1 MNRRSVCR
9 RGAAL
14 GLTAL
19 ALAVGLVLA
28 FGDGPGSFG
37 GALGGPSAGSGE
49 GGQIDLS
56 RLGQTLD
63 LTGYARAQAP
73 AALQFP
79 RDHGPHP
86 AFGSEWW
93 YYTGNLVAADGRR
106 FGFELTF
113 FRVSLAPPSAAAGQA
128 SAFATHQVY
137 MAHLAITDVAGRRF
151 EAIERFERPVLGLA
165 GAQAEPFRVWLRDW
179 QARALPAA
187 SRVSGSPFPLQLQA
201 AQDGLGIDLRLENDR
216 PPVLQGERGL
226 SRKGAAPGDASY
238 YYSYTRLRARGT
250 LRLGQAQFAVQ
261 GLAWMDREW
270 STTALGAQRIGWDW
284 FALQLDDG
292 ADLMFCRIR
301 RADGAA
307 NPFDYGVWVR
317 PDGSYRVLAADE
329 VQLAVTDHWRSP
341 ATGVRY
347 PAGWRLTVGPA
358 AARLTVRPLL
368 AGQELDLAV
377 RYWEGAVTTTG
388 TVAGRPVAGHGY
400 VELTGYDAAAE

>member
-1 MNRRSVCR
+1 M
-9 RGAAL
+9 
-14 GLTAL
+14 AL
-19 ALAVGLVLA
+19 AFAGLVLA
-28 FGDGPGSFG
+28 LALIAAFG
-37 GALGGPSAGSGE
+37 GWPGLHQGAGGGHSAHSGE
-49 GGQIDLS
+49 GGQIALS

-63 LTGYARAQAP
+63 LTGYARAEAP
-73 AALQFP
+73 ASLQFP

-93 YYTGNLVAADGRR
+93 YYTGNLAAQDGRR

-113 FRVSLAPPSAAAGQA
+113 FRVSLAPPAAVAGQA

-151 EAIERFERPVLGLA
+151 EAVERFERPVLGLA

-179 QARALPAA
+179 QARALPTA
-187 SRVSGSPFPLQLQA
+187 SRAPGSPFPLQLQA
-201 AQDGLGIDLRLENDR
+201 GQGGLAIDLRLENDK
-216 PPVLQGERGL
+216 PLVLQGERGL

-238 YYSYTRLRARGT
+238 YYSYTRLRASGT
-250 LRLGQAQFAVQ
+250 LQLGQARFAVQ

-270 STTALGAQRIGWDW
+270 STTALGAERIGWDW

-292 ADLMFCRIR
+292 AELMFCRIR

-307 NPFDYGVWVR
+307 HPFDYGVWVR
-317 PDGSYRVLAADE
+317 PDGSYRTLTADE

-347 PAGWRLTVGPA
+347 PAGWELTVAPA

-368 AGQELDLAV
+368 PDQELDLAV
-377 RYWEGAVTTTG
+377 RYWEGAVATTG
-388 TVAGRPVAGHGY
+388 TVAGRPVSGHGY
-400 VELTGYDAAAE
+400 VELTGYDAPAD

>member
-1 MNRRSVCR
+1 MNRRSTW
-9 RGAAL
+9 RGGVMLALAGLALGLGLIAAL
-14 GLTAL
+14 GGWPRPDA
-19 ALAVGLVLA
+19 
-28 FGDGPGSFG
+28 G
-37 GALGGPSAGSGE
+37 GAGDPS
-49 GGQIDLS
+49 GQADHIALS

-93 YYTGNLVAADGRR
+93 YYTGNLAAQDGRR

-113 FRVSLAPPSAAAGQA
+113 FRVSLAPPAAVAGQA

-151 EAIERFERPVLGLA
+151 EAFERFERPVLGLA

-179 QARALPAA
+179 QARSLTDDLQAP
-187 SRVSGSPFPLQLQA
+187 GSPFPLQLQA
-201 AQDGLGIDLRLENDR
+201 GQDGLGLDLRLENDK
-216 PPVLQGERGL
+216 PPVLQGEHGL
-226 SRKGAAPGDASY
+226 SRKGPAPGDASY
-238 YYSYTRLRARGT
+238 YYSYTRLRASGT
-250 LRLGQAQFAVQ
+250 LRLGQARVAVQ

-284 FALQLDDG
+284 FALQLDHG
-292 ADLMFCRIR
+292 AELMFCRIR
-301 RADGAA
+301 RADGAP

-317 PDGSYRVLAADE
+317 PDGSYRTLRADE
-329 VQLAVTDHWRSP
+329 VQLVVTDHWRSP

-347 PAGWRLTVGPA
+347 PAGWQLTVAPA
-358 AARLTVRPLL
+358 AARLRVRPLL
-368 AGQELDLAV
+368 ADQELDLAV
-377 RYWEGAVTTTG
+377 RYWEGAVATTG
-388 TVAGRPVAGHGY
+388 TVAGRPVSGHGY
-400 VELTGYDAAAE
+400 VELTGYGAPTD